1 MLAKLLFA
9 VERKTYPVSV
19 EHAQEHIIQAE
30 EPGSVGSNAGVREE
44 GLCKAKAGGKEGEG
58 EGHRDSV
65 LSNARTL
72 RTSDSVIKGGR
83 EGGSERAS
91 EGEGSNVRTAD
102 PKVKA
107 ELAAIWSNLLRQLGM
122 EVEGAAWAAAWG
134 MLKAIFREGPPL
146 TDTEGEA
153 LRTWFRLR
161 ALGNAPNRGD

>member
-83 EGGSERAS
+83 EGASERARERAATFALQTPKS
-91 EGEGSNVRTAD
+91 RLSWQLSGATFCGS
-102 PKVKA
+102 
-107 ELAAIWSNLLRQLGM
+107 W
-122 EVEGAAWAAAWG
+122 AW
-134 MLKAIFREGPPL
+134 K
-146 TDTEGEA
+146 
-153 LRTWFRLR
+153 
-161 ALGNAPNRGD
+161 